1 MHKTLAMWTAG
12 AALLTAAPALAQTS
26 TTTSSPEEPAVRAA
40 LEHYLAGHATGD
52 PKEFR
57 QAFHDDSR
65 LMWIRD
71 NALIQRSDDEY
82 IAGATGK
89 PAADEAQRKR
99 WIESISI
106 TGSAASAK
114 IVLDYPN
121 AVLTDYMQLLKTPD
135 GWKIVHKIFDVAPK
149 TKPAS

>member
-1 MHKTLAMWTAG
+1 MHKTLTMLAAG
-12 AALLTAAPALAQTS
+12 AALLAAAPALAQAN
-26 TTTSSPEEPAVRAA
+26 PEEPAVRAA

-57 QAFHDDSR
+57 QAFHDEAR

-71 NALIQRSDDEY
+71 NAVVTRSDDEY
-82 IAGATGK
+82 IGGATGK
-89 PAADEAQRKR
+89 PAPDEAQRKR

-114 IVLDYPN
+114 IVLDHPN

-149 TKPAS
+149 KPAS

>member
-1 MHKTLAMWTAG
+1 MHKTLATLAAG
-12 AALLTAAPALAQTS
+12 AALIAAAPAFAQAAH
-26 TTTSSPEEPAVRAA
+26 PEEPAVRAA

-57 QAFHDDSR
+57 QAFHDDAR

-71 NALIQRSDDEY
+71 NAVMTRSDDEY
-82 IAGATGK
+82 IGGATGK
-89 PAADEAQRKR
+89 PAVDEAQRKR
-99 WIESISI
+99 WIDSISI
-106 TGSAASAK
+106 TGSAASAR

-149 TKPAS
+149 GKP

>member
-1 MHKTLAMWTAG
+1 MRKTI
-12 AALLTAAPALAQTS
+12 AALAAVTTLLAAAPALAQAAN
-26 TTTSSPEEPAVRAA
+26 PEEPAVRAA

-57 QAFHDDSR
+57 QAFHDEGR
-65 LMWIRD
+65 LMWIREG
-71 NALIQRSDDEY
+71 ALVQRSDDEY
-82 IAGATGK
+82 IGGASGK

-114 IVLDYPN
+114 IVLDHPT

-149 TKPAS
+149 AKPAS

>member
-1 MHKTLAMWTAG
+1 MHKTLAMLVAG
-12 AALLTAAPALAQTS
+12 AALLASAPAFAQAS
-26 TTTSSPEEPAVRAA
+26 NPEEPAVRAA

-52 PKEFR
+52 PKAFR
-57 QAFHDDSR
+57 QAFHDDAR

-71 NALIQRSDDEY
+71 NALVQRSDDEY
-82 IAGATGK
+82 IGGATGK

-121 AVLTDYMQLLKTPD
+121 AVLTDYMQLLKTPE

-149 TKPAS
+149 KPAA

>member
-1 MHKTLAMWTAG
+1 MHKTLAMLAAG
-12 AALLTAAPALAQTS
+12 AALLAAAPAFAQTS
-26 TTTSSPEEPAVRAA
+26 SAANPEEPAVRAA

-71 NALIQRSDDEY
+71 NALVQRSDDEY
-82 IAGATGK
+82 IGGASGK
-89 PAADEAQRKR
+89 PAPDEAQRKR

-114 IVLDYPN
+114 IVLDHPN
-121 AVLTDYMQLLKTPD
+121 AVLTDYMQLLKTPE

-149 TKPAS
+149 TPAS

>member
-1 MHKTLAMWTAG
+1 MHKTLAMLAAG
-12 AALLTAAPALAQTS
+12 AALLTTAPALAQAS
-26 TTTSSPEEPAVRAA
+26 NPEEPAVRAA

-71 NALIQRSDDEY
+71 NALMQRSDDEY

-114 IVLDYPN
+114 IVLDYPT

-149 TKPAS
+149 AKPAS

>member
-1 MHKTLAMWTAG
+1 MKKTLASLAAG
-12 AALLTAAPALAQTS
+12 ATLLAAAPALAQAAN
-26 TTTSSPEEPAVRAA
+26 PEEPAVRAA

-57 QAFHDDSR
+57 QSFHDEAR

-71 NALIQRSDDEY
+71 NAVVTRSDDEY
-82 IAGATGK
+82 IGGASGK
-89 PAADEAQRKR
+89 PAPDEAQRKR
-99 WIESISI
+99 SIESISI

-121 AVLTDYMQLLKTPD
+121 AVLTDYMQLLKTPE

-149 TKPAS
+149 AKPAA

>member
-1 MHKTLAMWTAG
+1 MHKTLATLAAG
-12 AALLTAAPALAQTS
+12 AALIAAAPAFAQAAH
-26 TTTSSPEEPAVRAA
+26 PEEPAVRAA

-57 QAFHDDSR
+57 QAFHDDAR

-71 NALIQRSDDEY
+71 HAVMTRSDDEY
-82 IAGATGK
+82 IGGATGK
-89 PAADEAQRKR
+89 PAVDEAQRKR
-99 WIESISI
+99 WIDSISI
-106 TGSAASAK
+106 TGSAASAR

-149 TKPAS
+149 AKP

>member
-1 MHKTLAMWTAG
+1 MKKTLASLAAG
-12 AALLTAAPALAQTS
+12 ATLLAAAPALAQAAN
-26 TTTSSPEEPAVRAA
+26 PEEPAVRAA

-57 QAFHDDSR
+57 QSFHDDAR

-71 NALIQRSDDEY
+71 NAVVTRSDDEY
-82 IAGATGK
+82 IGGASGK
-89 PAADEAQRKR
+89 PAPDEAQRKR
-99 WIESISI
+99 SIESISI

-121 AVLTDYMQLLKTPD
+121 AVLTDYMQLLKTPE

-149 TKPAS
+149 AKPAS

>member
-1 MHKTLAMWTAG
+1 MKKTLASLAVG
-12 AALLTAAPALAQTS
+12 ATLLAAAPTLAQAAN
-26 TTTSSPEEPAVRAA
+26 PEEPAVRAA

-57 QAFHDDSR
+57 QSFHDDAR

-71 NALIQRSDDEY
+71 NAVVTRSDDEY
-82 IAGATGK
+82 IGGASGK
-89 PAADEAQRKR
+89 PAPDEAQRKR
-99 WIESISI
+99 SIESISI

-121 AVLTDYMQLLKTPD
+121 AVLTDYMQLLKTPE

-149 TKPAS
+149 AKPAA

>member
-1 MHKTLAMWTAG
+1 MHKTLATLVAG
-12 AALLTAAPALAQTS
+12 AILVAAAPAFAQVS
-26 TTTSSPEEPAVRAA
+26 PANPEEPAVRAA

-71 NALIQRSDDEY
+71 NALTQRSDDEY

-89 PAADEAQRKR
+89 PAPDEAQRKR

-106 TGSAASAK
+106 TGTAASAK

-121 AVLTDYMQLLKTPD
+121 AVLTDYMQLLKTPE

-149 TKPAS
+149 AK

>member
-1 MHKTLAMWTAG
+1 MNKMIATFAAG
-12 AALLTAAPALAQTS
+12 AALLTGAPALAQAT
-26 TTTSSPEEPAVRAA
+26 SPEEPAVRAA

-57 QAFHDDSR
+57 QAFHDEAR

-71 NALIQRSDDEY
+71 NALMQRSDDEY

-89 PAADEAQRKR
+89 PAPDEAQRKR
-99 WIESISI
+99 WIESIQI

-135 GWKIVHKIFDVAPK
+135 GWRIVNKIFDVAPK
-149 TKPAS
+149 TK

>member
-1 MHKTLAMWTAG
+1 MHNTLAMLAAG
-12 AALLTAAPALAQTS
+12 ATLLAAAPALAQAN
-26 TTTSSPEEPAVRAA
+26 PEEPAVRAA

-52 PKEFR
+52 PKAFR
-57 QAFHDDSR
+57 QAFHDEAR

-71 NALIQRSDDEY
+71 NAVVTRSDDEY
-82 IAGATGK
+82 IGGATGK
-89 PAADEAQRKR
+89 PAPDEAQRKR
-99 WIESISI
+99 SIESISI

-149 TKPAS
+149 KPAA

>member
-1 MHKTLAMWTAG
+1 MHKTLATLAAG
-12 AALLTAAPALAQTS
+12 AALIAAAPAFAQAAH
-26 TTTSSPEEPAVRAA
+26 PEEPAVRAA

-57 QAFHDDSR
+57 QAFHDDAR

-71 NALIQRSDDEY
+71 NAVMTRSDDEY
-82 IAGATGK
+82 IGGATGK
-89 PAADEAQRKR
+89 PAVDEAQRKR
-99 WIESISI
+99 WIDSISI
-106 TGSAASAK
+106 TGSAASAR

-149 TKPAS
+149 AKP

>member
-1 MHKTLAMWTAG
+1 MHKTLAMLAAG
-12 AALLTAAPALAQTS
+12 AALITAAPAFAQTAS
-26 TTTSSPEEPAVRAA
+26 VANPEEPAVRAA

-57 QAFHDDSR
+57 QAFQDDAR

-71 NALIQRSDDEY
+71 NALMTRTDDEY
-82 IAGATGK
+82 IGGASGK
-89 PAADEAQRKR
+89 PAPDEAQRKR

-121 AVLTDYMQLLKTPD
+121 AVLTDYMQLLKTPE

-149 TKPAS
+149 AKPAS

>member
-1 MHKTLAMWTAG
+1 MNKMIATFAAG
-12 AALLTAAPALAQTS
+12 AALLTGAPALAQAT
-26 TTTSSPEEPAVRAA
+26 SPEEPAVRAA

-57 QAFHDDSR
+57 QAFHDEAR

-71 NALIQRSDDEY
+71 NALMQRSDDEY
-82 IAGATGK
+82 IAGATGE
-89 PAADEAQRKR
+89 PAPDEAQRKR
-99 WIESISI
+99 WIESIQI

-135 GWKIVHKIFDVAPK
+135 GWRIVNKIFDVAPK
-149 TKPAS
+149 TK